1 MLSSVQE
8 ASKKRES
15 SPACARA
22 RSESSIK
29 TKKLDIK
36 STKVILERIGE
47 FSKCVPADRGR
58 GERCEPRSGEDFHTS
73 LHPSLSLGPARFSKE
88 PFSFEAS
95 VCKYLTSI
103 SRPAPCLRRGASPFS
118 STVPHPDSTALLQ
131 LHRDNK
137 MDPVC
142 TFSCTPRLRVCFGM
156 SHFPAMLSNNRRP
169 PRLSDLSP
177 SSRCRG

>member
-1 MLSSVQE
+1 VLNSVQE

-103 SRPAPCLRRGASPFS
+103 SRPAPCLRRGASPF
-118 STVPHPDSTALLQ
+118 
-131 LHRDNK
+131 
-137 MDPVC
+137 
-142 TFSCTPRLRVCFGM
+142 
-156 SHFPAMLSNNRRP
+156 RP
-169 PRLSDLSP
+169 PSHILIRPP
-177 SSRCRG
+177 SCSCIGTIKWIPCVPFLVHRG